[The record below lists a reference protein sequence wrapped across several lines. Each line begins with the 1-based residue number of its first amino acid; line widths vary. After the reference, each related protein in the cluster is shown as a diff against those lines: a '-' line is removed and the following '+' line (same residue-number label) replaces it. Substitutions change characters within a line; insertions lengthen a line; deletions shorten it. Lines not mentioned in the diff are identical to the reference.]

1 MTQLAADRTPA
12 ISGPRGDP
20 LGRIVLILA
29 MISIVLL
36 ALPMLGLV
44 AGSLIGDETGRI
56 DLSNYQSIVGS
67 RHFSAVIANTA
78 VLVLGSLVVMFA
90 ITVPLAWLFARTD
103 FHWRGAILAAAT
115 SQIAIP
121 GFLVALGY
129 IFLLN
134 PSNGLVNLWWRD
146 LTGEPLV
153 SIYSMPWIIFLQG
166 LTMVGPAFYFIAP
179 TLANVDGSIEE
190 AASVHGI
197 GKFNALWRILLPMTA
212 PALAST
218 ALFFL
223 VISVETF
230 DYAGML
236 GMPARIDVVATW
248 IYRFTQ
254 SSMTVPQ
261 YGHASAIGTMTAAVL
276 LALIVVQMLVLRRSS
291 DAGTIG
297 GRARAAAVRLSGR
310 GQAIAKTGFLAYVV
324 LAIGLP
330 FAMLVWT
337 SLLPIPQP
345 PSLDALA
352 KVSLDGFGPQFRTE
366 LLDVGGRTLFMTLVV
381 PTGVVILTVSMAWV
395 AAQTRAMQW
404 AIDLVTVASLAVPS
418 IVVAVVFNLGGLSIY
433 GYVPLFGTMWLL
445 MLAIGVRY
453 VATAHR
459 ITEGT
464 FRQLNP
470 EMREYAR
477 TAGIS
482 DGRTLLGIAVPAAR
496 TGLIFAWFW
505 VALLTLREL
514 PITLIMSNYEVQTLA
529 SRIFLYNS
537 SGQTRQAAA
546 LSLALFAIVT
556 VFLAGFVYLTRRPA
570 APAGKESRRA

>member
-1 MTQLAADRTPA
+1 MTGRR
-12 ISGPRGDP
+12 SDP
-20 LGRIVLILA
+20 LGKIV
-29 MISIVLL
+29 VLL
-36 ALPMLGLV
+36 AVLAVLLLLLPILGLV
-44 AGSLIGDETGRI
+44 ASSLISDETGKVGF
-56 DLSNYQSIVGS
+56 DNYASIVGS
-67 RHFSAVIANTA
+67 RRFSTVIANTA
-78 VLVLGSLVVMFA
+78 ILVVGSLAVMFL

-103 FHWRGAILAAAT
+103 FHWRGAVLVAAT

-146 LTGEPLV
+146 LTGGESLV
-153 SIYSMPWIIFLQG
+153 SIYTMPWIIFLQG
-166 LTMVGPAFYFIAP
+166 LTMVGPAFYFVAP
-179 TLANVDGSIEE
+179 AFANVDGSMEE

-197 GKFNALWRILLPMTA
+197 GKLDALVRILLPMTA

-248 IYRFTQ
+248 IYQYTQ
-254 SSMTVPQ
+254 SSVTVPQ
-261 YGHASAIGTMTAAVL
+261 YGHASAIGTMTAVVL
-276 LALIVVQMLVLRRSS
+276 LALILVQMLVLRRST

-297 GRARAAAVRLSGR
+297 GRARVASVRLSPR
-310 GQAIAKTGFLAYVV
+310 GQLVAKIGFLAYAFVG
-324 LAIGLP
+324 IGLP
-330 FAMLVWT
+330 FLMLVWT

-345 PSLDALA
+345 PSLEALSRI
-352 KVSLDGFGPQFRTE
+352 SLEGFGAQFRAE
-366 LLDVGGRTLFMTLVV
+366 LLNVGSRTLLMTLLV
-381 PTGVVILTVSMAWV
+381 PTCVVVLTVSMAWV
-395 AAQTRAMQW
+395 ASYVRVMNW
-404 AIDLVTVASLAVPS
+404 AIELVTVVSLAVPS
-418 IVVAVVFNLGGLSIY
+418 IVVAVVFNLGGLALYS
-433 GYVPLFGTMWLL
+433 YVPVFGTIWLL
-445 MLAIGVRY
+445 MLAVGVRY

-459 ITEGT
+459 ITESA

-482 DGRTLLGIAVPAAR
+482 GGRTLLGIAIPAVR

-514 PITLIMSNYEVQTLA
+514 PITLIMSNYDVQTLA

-546 LSLALFAIVT
+546 LSLALFAIVS
-556 VFLAGFVYLTRRPA
+556 VFLAGFLHLTRRPMV
-570 APAGKESRRA
+570 PAGKDTHRA